1 MTRLLHKIDDP
12 SQLRALAESDLPLL
26 ASEVRELTIDTVAR
40 TGGHLG
46 ASLGV
51 VELAIA
57 LHYVFN
63 TPEDR
68 LIWDVGHQSYP
79 HKILTGRRERMHT
92 LRQHSG
98 LSGFTKRSE
107 SPYDPFGAGHSSTSI
122 SAAMGMAIAARQKGE
137 KRKCIAVIG
146 DGAMTAG
153 MSFEALNDAGQHRG
167 LGLVVV
173 LNDNEMSISPNVG
186 AMSAYLSRILSG
198 RVYTTIKD
206 NTGRVLKK
214 ISEPLLGAARRAEEH
229 MKGMITPG
237 TLFEELGFTYF
248 GPIDGHDFSQLL
260 PTLRNI
266 QRLSGP
272 ILLHVVTRKG
282 KGFPPAEASPCTYHG
297 VQPFDRAT
305 GRLQANGSIPSFT
318 QVFSETLVNLA
329 EKDRRIVAITA
340 AMPEGTGLS
349 LFQKR
354 FPERFFDV
362 GIAEQHAVTFAAGM
376 ACEGFLP
383 VVAIYSTFL
392 QRAYDQI
399 IHDVAL
405 QKLPMILAV
414 DRGGIVGED
423 GATHAGAF
431 DLTFLRVIP
440 DLVLM
445 APADENE
452 LRHMLATALAS
463 GCPVALRYPRGAGM
477 GLDPALP
484 APLPLGVGRKLRDGK
499 SLAIVAIGSMVQA
512 ATGAAELLKREGI
525 QAAVYDARFIKPLD
539 TNLLREAAGVGSML
553 ILEENSVRGG
563 FGAAVLEF
571 LAEDGFLESGLRVRT
586 WGLPDAFIPQGS
598 RKELRVQ
605 LNLDAEGVA
614 RQARELMRLRQSAP
628 LPRLAV
634 NQRR

>member
-1 MTRLLHKIDDP
+1 MTYFLNKIDDP
-12 SQLRALAESDLPLL
+12 SHLRALAEADLPVL
-26 ASEVRELTIDTVAR
+26 ASEVREFTIDTVAR

-51 VELAIA
+51 VELTIA

-79 HKILTGRRERMHT
+79 HKILTGRRDRMHT
-92 LRQHSG
+92 LRQRHG
-98 LSGFTKRSE
+98 LSGFTKRAE
-107 SPYDPFGAGHSSTSI
+107 SSYDPFGAGHSSTSI

-198 RVYTTIKD
+198 RVYTSIKD
-206 NTGRVLKK
+206 GTGRVLKR

-305 GRLQANGSIPSFT
+305 GRLQSNGVIPSFT
-318 QVFSETLVNLA
+318 QVFAETLVSLA
-329 EKDRRIVAITA
+329 EKDRRIVAVTA
-340 AMPEGTGLS
+340 AMPEGTGLN
-349 LFQKR
+349 LFQER

-362 GIAEQHAVTFAAGM
+362 GIAEQHAVTFAAGL
-376 ACEGFLP
+376 ACEGLLP

-399 IHDVAL
+399 IHDVLL
-405 QKLPMILAV
+405 QKLPLVFAV

-440 DLVLM
+440 DMVLM

-452 LRHMLATALAS
+452 LRHMLATALTL
-463 GCPVALRYPRGAGM
+463 GRPVALRYPRGAAM
-477 GLDPALP
+477 GLNPVVP
-484 APLPLGVGRKLRDGK
+484 VPLPLGTGRRLRDGK
-499 SLAIVAIGSMVQA
+499 GISLVAVGSMVHA
-512 ATGAAELLKREGI
+512 AMTAAEFLKRDGI
-525 QAAVYDARFIKPLD
+525 QPAVYDARFIKPLD
-539 TNLLREAAGVGSML
+539 AALLREAAGYGSML
-553 ILEENSVRGG
+553 ILEENAVRGG
-563 FGAAVLEF
+563 FGSAVLEF
-571 LAEDGFLESGLRVRT
+571 LAEEGFLDSGLQVRT
-586 WGLPDAFIPQGS
+586 LGLPDAFIPQGN
-598 RKELRVQ
+598 RKELRAE
-605 LNLDAEGVA
+605 LALDAEGIAQRVRDLLLA
-614 RQARELMRLRQSAP
+614 RPAVPM
-628 LPRLAV
+628 PRLAA